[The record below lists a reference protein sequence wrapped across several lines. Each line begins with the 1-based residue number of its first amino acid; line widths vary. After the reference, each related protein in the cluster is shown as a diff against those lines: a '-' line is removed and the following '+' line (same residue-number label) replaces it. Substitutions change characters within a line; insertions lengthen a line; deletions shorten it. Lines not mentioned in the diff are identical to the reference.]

1 MSELSKDSNETKLLS
16 DSKRVLYMSK
26 FKIMKGCYMIGI
38 NLDDFLLLYFED
50 INLICFSKLIEFAV
64 NRLSLFRLIIFFYLF
79 NLDEYIVIVFIS
91 FFVIIC

>member
-38 NLDDFLLLYFED
+38 NLDDFLL
-50 INLICFSKLIEFAV
+50 V
-64 NRLSLFRLIIFFYLF
+64 
-79 NLDEYIVIVFIS
+79 
-91 FFVIIC
+91 